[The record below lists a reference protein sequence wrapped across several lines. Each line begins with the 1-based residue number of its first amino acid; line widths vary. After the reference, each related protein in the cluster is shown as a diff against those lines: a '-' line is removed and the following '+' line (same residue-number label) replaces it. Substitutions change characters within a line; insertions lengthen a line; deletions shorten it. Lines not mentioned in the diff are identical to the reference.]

1 MFGLKDKKRKLLNEQ
16 EGGGMS
22 GDIGG
27 FVGRG
32 GQDVD
37 NTYFGPYHPDYGDIE
52 KLLQLQLDRNNAIMK
67 WNNDITPILKNIFE
81 LVGVEYRVDEPLSK
95 YDKEALKKFINDSN
109 KMKEVDTGIK
119 YDEIDKQTEKNSIF
133 INRSDQ
139 WKVIYNNKKNGD

>member
-16 EGGGMS
+16 EGGTS
-22 GDIGG
+22 AIGG
-27 FVGRG
+27 FVGRH

-81 LVGVEYRVDEPLSK
+81 LVGVEYRIDEPLSK
-95 YDKEALKKFINDSN
+95 YDKEALQKFINNSN

>member
-1 MFGLKDKKRKLLNEQ
+1 MLRAKNRKLLNEQ
-16 EGGGMS
+16 EGTS
-22 GDIGG
+22 AVGG
-27 FVGRG
+27 FVGRH

-37 NTYFGPYHPDYGDIE
+37 DTYFGPYHPDYGEIE
-52 KLLQLQLDRNNAIMK
+52 ILLKKQLEHNTAIMK
-67 WNNDITPILKNIFE
+67 WSSDVTPILKTVFE
-81 LVGVEYRVDEPLSK
+81 LVGIKYRIDEPLSK
-95 YDKEALKKFINDSN
+95 YDKEALQKFINNSN